1 MSSNLIR
8 IFVNNQ
14 KLFTLSKFTTIHLF
28 KQEIKKNVYNNLDN
42 TNIILKYNNKVLQN
56 NNTLYYYDIKDND
69 NIDVILPLRGGD
81 YNSIEKTTKRLK
93 FAYIPVW
100 ISTFI
105 FFLSGIPVIL
115 SIILTTYFKK
125 QFKNP
130 FVKFIIQ
137 LAQLVIFFWIVLIM
151 VTIICIPFYSFFS
164 KTNCKIFKDS
174 TSNSWYGALI
184 FLLCYILIFFFD
196 IFNIFT
202 ITEGQLESGLAKKAI
217 DTTEKIYDNIKE
229 TQNTLLLKILLS
241 VNPYT
246 RILDEGIGYFYDAM
260 RVMGNI
266 KIEQLDMIKRWLM
279 SDEYEFNKLMTS
291 YNPDLLKLISSDT
304 LKKQEGGVNEI
315 EKNKELSNENF
326 IKKTNN
332 DLKDILLDSDQI
344 KNTIRQEDKRTIVNT
359 LDNTFKNYPTMIKV
373 IQDFLNFIVHNITK
387 KKLQLS
393 LQVGVPL
400 SILVLCFTF
409 IKILWDL
416 IWGLFT

>member
-42 TNIILKYNNKVLQN
+42 TNIILKHNNKILQN

-93 FAYIPVW
+93 FAYIPLW
-100 ISTFI
+100 ILTYI
-105 FFLSGIPVIL
+105 FFISGIPVIL

-137 LAQLVIFFWIVLIM
+137 LAQLIIFFWIVLIM

-164 KTNCKIFKDS
+164 KTKCKIFKDS

-217 DTTEKIYDNIKE
+217 DTTEKIYNNIKE

-246 RILDEGIGYFYDAM
+246 RILDEGIGYFYDTI
-260 RVMGNI
+260 RVIGNI
-266 KIEQLDMIKRWLM
+266 KMKQLGMIKRWLM
-279 SDEYEFNKLMTS
+279 LDEYEFEKLMTS
-291 YNPDLLKLISSDT
+291 DNPKLLKLIRSDPS
-304 LKKQEGGVNEI
+304 QEGGTYKNE
-315 EKNKELSNENF
+315 ELSNENF
-326 IKKTNN
+326 MNEE
-332 DLKDILLDSDQI
+332 LKNILLDSVHI
-344 KNTIRQEDKRTIVNT
+344 KNTIRQEDKRSIVNT
-359 LDNTFKNYPTMIKV
+359 LDNAFKNYPTMIKV

-409 IKILWDL
+409 VKILWDL